1 MKYSDYDKRVM
12 TNDDLRKLKLLFE
25 QDIIN
30 KQSELEAFIDRAEK
44 RIAWINQCEI
54 EKKYTVLGNC
64 YKEGR
69 NKNILLIIRYEDG
82 SQRDERYF
90 FNKISDVR
98 EKVKELKAKY
108 SGVDWSD
115 FRDELQ

>member
-90 FNKISDVR
+90 FTKISDVR
-98 EKVKELKAKY
+98 EKVKELKSKY

-115 FRDELQ
+115 FRDGLQ